1 MCPEIAA
8 PDLAISRTFLNQI
21 KVDKDGL
28 ECWAWRETRFT
39 IALDDDASW
48 LQHMNLIFANCLER
62 YLAIPDSLTAIR
74 QLALEL

>member
-28 ECWAWRETRFT
+28 E
-39 IALDDDASW
+39 W
-48 LQHMNLIFANCLER
+48 LGVA
-62 YLAIPDSLTAIR
+62 
-74 QLALEL
+74 